1 MSGPNFLPPTNSS
14 AFPRNFV
21 WGFATAAP
29 QIEGAAFEEST
40 VKDYP
45 TSEILERYLMLGV
58 RSQDDIAPTVAKRCV
73 KRAVLAPM
81 RAAAAKKLAL
91 DPDPETAKAL
101 VTATQDKNW
110 MVRVAALEAIAER
123 GDRSLISKVAPA
135 LDDDKD
141 DVRYSGA
148 ACIARLSAL
157 PAKQRVTVNALASAA
172 VAAN

>member
-1 MSGPNFLPPTNSS
+1 
-14 AFPRNFV
+14 
-21 WGFATAAP
+21 
-29 QIEGAAFEEST
+29 
-40 VKDYP
+40 
-45 TSEILERYLMLGV
+45 
-58 RSQDDIAPTVAKRCV
+58 
-73 KRAVLAPM
+73 M

-110 MVRVAALEAIAER
+110 TVRVAALEAIAER
-123 GDRSLISKVAPA
+123 GDRSLIPKVAPA

-157 PAKQRVTVNALASAA
+157 PAKQRVTVNTLAS
-172 VAAN
+172 VAAAAN